1 MLSEEMVDS
10 FRNHDD
16 WSKRPAQEVTCLY
29 FSVEEVFIE
38 GEELKEVN
46 SIKTMHIL
54 KT

>member
-1 MLSEEMVDS
+1 MFSEEMVDS
-10 FRNHDD
+10 FRNHDN

-38 GEELKEVN
+38 GEEVN